1 MTLLLKQEVSSL
13 KSGIFDTT
21 ATPESLL
28 KKMNKQKLS
37 QRKID
42 NKVKPE
48 SVGADQNEGQPEVL
62 DDAALRANFDDDT
75 ADSNRFW

>member
-1 MTLLLKQEVSSL
+1 MS
-13 KSGIFDTT
+13 
-21 ATPESLL
+21 
-28 KKMNKQKLS
+28 KQKLS

-62 DDAALRANFDDDT
+62 DDAALGANFDDDT